1 MIRSIIGDMDVKVD
15 TDSIRY
21 LFSTM
26 FLAIIGGQVVVVQPG
41 YVQGL
46 VEFAGFSDKQA
57 GYITSAEM
65 FGFLFTTLLLIYVA
79 PRANWRRLFVTFIFI
94 VCIGNFV
101 SIGVQQFGSL
111 ALLRFVVGAGAGG
124 LVSLGFTAVGLSSK
138 PDRNFGLTIVL
149 ALSYGAIVLL
159 AMPMIFG
166 FLGMKGI
173 FMLFGSFGVAGLF
186 FVRNAPV
193 SGEGQVHVE
202 TEITAI
208 PCTLKRM
215 ALAAILFYF
224 IAQGAVW
231 SYLFLI
237 GTAGGSTQ
245 QEVATGLSFA
255 QFAGIVGGLTAAALG
270 ARIGRTI
277 PLTIGILAGI
287 APLMFLFG
295 TIGAFAYA
303 IAVCVYNYAWNLAHP
318 FLLGAMA
325 AFDRSGGL
333 LIYTVA
339 AWKLGLAVG
348 PALAAAIITES
359 NYSNVNWLGS
369 AAFALSLILIL
380 PAVFAQARLAK
391 TAEDSVHQIE
401 SVSAVCD

>member
-1 MIRSIIGDMDVKVD
+1 MIKSMVQSILGRAEDKVD
-15 TDSIRY
+15 PDSFRY

-26 FLAIIGGQVVVVQPG
+26 FLAITGGQVVVVQPG

-65 FGFLFTTLLLIYVA
+65 FGFLFTTLLLIYIA
-79 PRANWRRLFVTFIFI
+79 PRMNWRKLFVTFLLI

-101 SIGVQQFGSL
+101 SIGVHQFEPL
-111 ALLRFVVGAGAGG
+111 AFLRFVVGTGAGG

-138 PDRNFGLTIVL
+138 PDRNFGLTIVM
-149 ALSYGAIVLL
+149 ALSYAAIVLL
-159 AMPMIFG
+159 AMPTIYAAI
-166 FLGMKGI
+166 GMKGI
-173 FMLFGSFGVAGLF
+173 FILFGAFAAAGLF
-186 FVRNAPV
+186 FVPHAPV
-193 SGEGQVHVE
+193 SGEKQAHIESEVVSMSWR
-202 TEITAI
+202 
-208 PCTLKRM
+208 LKNM
-215 ALAAILFYF
+215 ALAAIFFYF
-224 IAQGAVW
+224 VAQGAVW

-237 GTAGGSTQ
+237 GTAGGSSQ

-255 QFAGIVGGLTAAALG
+255 QFAGIAGGLTAAILG
-270 ARIGRTI
+270 ARIGRSI
-277 PLTIGILAGI
+277 PLSIGILAGI

-325 AFDRSGGL
+325 SFDRSGRL

-339 AWKLGLAVG
+339 SWKLGLAVG
-348 PALAAAIITES
+348 PALAAAVITEG
-359 NYSNVNWLGS
+359 NYSNVNWLGV
-369 AAFALSLILIL
+369 AAFTLSLLLIL
-380 PAVFAQARLAK
+380 PAVFAQARA
-391 TAEDSVHQIE
+391 AETTQDSYR
-401 SVSAVCD
+401 